1 MSGNVGEICSDY
13 YNAEQY
19 PYGSSLNPRNSNR
32 ANAYDTGDAGYAR
45 VVRGGMW
52 FSIPD
57 YGCTYV
63 RDMMGQAA
71 SYNFTGFRMAL
82 PLK

>member
-1 MSGNVGEICSDY
+1 MEPLKTRQDVT
-13 YNAEQY
+13 AETLTH
-19 PYGSSLNPRNSNR
+19 YGSSLNPRNSNR